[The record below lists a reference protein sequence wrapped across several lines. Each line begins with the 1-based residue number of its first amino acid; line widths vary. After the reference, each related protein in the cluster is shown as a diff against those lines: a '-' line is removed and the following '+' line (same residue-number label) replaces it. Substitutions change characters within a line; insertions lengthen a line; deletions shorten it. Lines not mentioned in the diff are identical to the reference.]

1 MNHWKNK
8 EKVLFDIQ
16 RKTSNY
22 QEAKEISKDI
32 DGLLGFNCPTIEKSL
47 IQQELKQ
54 EWIGFD
60 IQIFQTPYSEILE
73 MLEFIKPKECD
84 HWIDFGAAYGRMG
97 IVMGLFYPQMKFTGY
112 EINQARVDE
121 GNRIYRQ
128 WQLTNSNLQCLD
140 ISHPDFQIESA
151 NIFFIYDFGTREDI
165 YILLNKLKEK
175 ALKQSI
181 KVITRGRGCR
191 QWIMLDFPWLANINE
206 PIHFEHWS
214 IFTS

>member
-1 MNHWKNK
+1 MNPWKNK
-8 EKVLFDIQ
+8 EKVLFEIQ

-32 DGLLGFNCPTIEKSL
+32 DELLGYNCQAIEQSL
-47 IQQELKQ
+47 VQKESKQ
-54 EWIGFD
+54 EWIGLD
-60 IQIFQTPYSEILE
+60 IQIFQTPYSEILT
-73 MLEFIKPKECD
+73 MLEFINPKEFD

-97 IVMGLFYPQMKFTGY
+97 IVMGLFYPNMQFTGY

-121 GNRIYRQ
+121 GNRIFKEC
-128 WQLTNSNLQCLD
+128 QLKNVSLECCD
-140 ISHPDFQIESA
+140 ISHQDFQIENA
-151 NIFFIYDFGTREDI
+151 NVFFIYDFGTRDDI

-175 ALKQSI
+175 ARKQSI

-191 QWIMLDFPWLANINE
+191 QWIMLDFPWLASIND

-214 IFTS
+214 VFTS

>member
-1 MNHWKNK
+1 MNLWKNK
-8 EKVLFDIQ
+8 EKVLFEIQ
-16 RKTSNY
+16 RITSNY

-32 DGLLGFNCPTIEKSL
+32 DGLLGFKCTKIEQSL
-47 IQQELKQ
+47 NTTKNKQ
-54 EWIGFD
+54 EWIGLD

-73 MLEFIKPKECD
+73 MLQFMKPQNFD

-97 IVMGLFYPQMKFTGY
+97 IVIGLFYPHMQFTGY

-121 GNRIYRQ
+121 GNRIFHQ
-128 WQLTNSNLQCLD
+128 CQLKNASLICQD
-140 ISHPDFQIESA
+140 ISEENFQIENA
-151 NIFFIYDFGTREDI
+151 NVFFIYDFGSREDI

-175 ALKQSI
+175 ARQQSI

-191 QWIMLDFPWLANINE
+191 QWIMLDFPWLANINT

>member
-8 EKVLFDIQ
+8 EQVLFEIQ

-22 QEAKEISKDI
+22 QEAKVISKEI
-32 DGLLGFNCPTIEKSL
+32 DLLLGFNCHEIEKTL
-47 IQQELKQ
+47 IQNEAKQ
-54 EWIGFD
+54 EWIGLD
-60 IQIFQTPYSEILE
+60 IQIFQTPYSEILD
-73 MLEFIKPKECD
+73 MLQFIKPNKND

-97 IVMGLFYPQMKFTGY
+97 IVIGLYYPQMKFTGF

-121 GNRIYRQ
+121 GNRIFDQ
-128 WQLTNSNLQCLD
+128 WQLKNSNLYCQD
-140 ISHPDFQIESA
+140 ISNQDFKIESA
-151 NIFFIYDFGTREDI
+151 NVFFIYDFGTRDDI
-165 YILLNKLKEK
+165 YILLEKLKEK
-175 ALKQSI
+175 ARHQSI

-191 QWIMLDFPWLANINE
+191 QWIMLDFPWLASINE